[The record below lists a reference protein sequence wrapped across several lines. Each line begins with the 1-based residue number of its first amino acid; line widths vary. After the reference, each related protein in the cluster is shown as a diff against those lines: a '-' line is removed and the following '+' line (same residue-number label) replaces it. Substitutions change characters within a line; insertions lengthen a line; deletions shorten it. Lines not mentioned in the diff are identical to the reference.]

1 MKRIVFAIACCSV
14 VMLNCSLA
22 LAGGTGY
29 LDRAG
34 FMAAV
39 SSLGANTVNEN
50 FDSFSD
56 DALLPS
62 GGGAAAVIFNYSLA
76 GANIQVRSV
85 SDAMT
90 MDTPS
95 QPNYAGTDDGGVFQ
109 DGDNIT
115 IASKGPMF
123 YALGLS
129 ISTADALQSGDIML
143 TANGHQVSL
152 DAQAIQA
159 TLQDGAREYFLGIVD
174 TSGFTLA
181 DLTTIGGGYFVH
193 TLDNVVVATD
203 LSGGVFSDGFESF

>member
-39 SSLGANTVNEN
+39 SSLGANTV
-50 FDSFSD
+50 
-56 DALLPS
+56 
-62 GGGAAAVIFNYSLA
+62 GAAAVIFNYSLA

-115 IASKGPMF
+115 IASRGPMF

-152 DAQAIQA
+152 DAQAIEA